1 MTHLMMVLIALALDA
16 VFGDPDWLWTRLS
29 HPAALMGR
37 AVAAFENLLNHGRN
51 RRLKGVATLVIL
63 VTSAALLGG
72 AIAAL
77 PLGPV
82 WQILLAAILLAQN
95 SLMRHVGAVARG
107 LEIDLLQGR
116 AAVQMIVGRDA
127 AALDQSGVAR
137 SAIESGAENFSD
149 GVVAPAFWFLL
160 FGLPGIMVYK
170 VVNTADSMIGYRT
183 DRYGEFGWASARFDD
198 LLNWIPARVSGVL
211 ICAVHGSTDAVRVM
225 LANAPLHR
233 SPNAGWPEAATAAV
247 LGVAISGPRTYDGQ
261 MTTDPFVNPDGNRYL
276 NARDIDRAVAAI
288 WRGWLGLVAIL
299 VVGAILNKVF

>member
-198 LLNWIPARVSGVL
+198 LLNWIPARVSGAL